1 MAATLRDWYLAT
13 LGVVRY
19 LPRQVGSEMSAD
31 ALAATPGADT
41 VTEAPGTLKA
51 IAPSSPTAVFEAQ
64 KPKNHKQE
72 PQPGQVGGEEETV
85 LQFRLGFWQPS
96 PLLVVISAMPPGAR
110 PGADHQAML
119 ANLLK
124 AIGQL
129 PAPLPSA
136 ELIDWPLARG
146 GDTGLQGAREF
157 LTVFLDAKAKLQP
170 FATALLMGELPA
182 RILANEQ
189 IPVAGR
195 VDLDCGANGI
205 VCHSLHDMAANP
217 GLKRE
222 TWDAIRHLAPS

>member
-1 MAATLRDWYLAT
+1 MTATLRDWYLAT

-19 LPRQVGSEMSAD
+19 LPRQDDGDISED
-31 ALAATPGADT
+31 ALAAKPGADT
-41 VTEAPGTLKA
+41 ATETPDTLKT
-51 IAPSSPTAVFEAQ
+51 IAPSSSLPVFEAE
-64 KPKNHKQE
+64 KPKSHKQE
-72 PQPGQVGGEEETV
+72 PQPGQVGVEEETV

-96 PLLVVISAMPPGAR
+96 PRMVVISTMPPGAR
-110 PGADHQAML
+110 PGADQQAML
-119 ANLLK
+119 ANLLT

-146 GDTGLQGAREF
+146 GDTSLQGAREF
-157 LTVFLDAKAKLQP
+157 LSVFLDAKTKLQP
-170 FATALLMGELPA
+170 FDTALLMGELSA
-182 RILANEQ
+182 RILANQQ

-195 VDLDCGANGI
+195 IALDCGANGI

-222 TWDAIRHLAPS
+222 TWNAIRHLAVN